1 MGNCVI
7 DKGLTLENCV
17 NNIPG
22 ISDLWVLTTSAS
34 TISVSGLTYDA
45 TTEELTSFDANT
57 TGIFKKIDLVRNS
70 NAVLSEEVNVNAQ
83 SLSFTFVPSLQ
94 FQIPSWTQAHT
105 LLYQELVKSTET
117 YFIVKLKS
125 GTYFMVSPSGMY
137 ISAATVASGSQ
148 PGDDTLYDITTT
160 GNEVRSLPMMT
171 VSSDL
176 DTYFAGTNISVDR
189 E

>member
-7 DKGLTLENCV
+7 ERGLSLNSCV

-22 ISDLWVLTTSAS
+22 ISDLWVLTTTGSS
-34 TISVSGLTYDA
+34 ISVSGLTYDVS
-45 TTEELTSFDANT
+45 TEELTSFDANAI
-57 TGIFKKIDLVRNS
+57 GEFKKIDLVRNS

-94 FQIPSWTQAHT
+94 FQIPGWAQEYT
-105 LLYQELVKSTET
+105 LLYQEIVKSTET

-125 GTYFMVSPSGMY
+125 GKYFMVSPSGMY
-137 ISAATVASGSQ
+137 ISTATVASGSQ
-148 PGDDTLYDITTT
+148 PGDDTLYDITVT
-160 GNEVRSLPMMT
+160 GNESRSLPEMT

-176 DTYFAGTNISVDR
+176 ATYFSGTNISVDR

>member
-7 DKGLTLENCV
+7 ERGLSLENCV

-22 ISDLWVLTTSAS
+22 ISDLWVLTTTGSS
-34 TISVSGLTYDA
+34 ISVSGLTYDV
-45 TTEELTSFDANT
+45 TSEELTSFDADAV
-57 TGIFKKIDLVRNS
+57 GEFKKIDLVRNS

-94 FQIPSWTQAHT
+94 FQIPGWNQAYT
-105 LLYQELVKSTET
+105 LLYQEIVKSTET

-125 GTYFMVSPSGMY
+125 GKYFLASPSGMY
-137 ISAATVASGSQ
+137 VSAATVASGSQ
-148 PGDDTLYDITTT
+148 PGDDQLYDVTVT
-160 GNEVRSLPMMT
+160 GNETRSLPEMDVT
-171 VSSDL
+171 TDL
-176 DTYFAGTNISVDR
+176 ATYFSGTNISVDR

>member
-7 DKGLTLENCV
+7 DRGLSLNSCV

-22 ISDLWVLTTSAS
+22 ISDLWVLTTTGSS
-34 TISVSGLTYDA
+34 ISVSGLTYDVSS
-45 TTEELTSFDANT
+45 EELTSFDANA
-57 TGIFKKIDLVRNS
+57 TGEFKKIDLVRNS

-94 FQIPSWTQAHT
+94 FQIPGWAQEYT
-105 LLYQELVKSTET
+105 LLYQEIVKSTES

-125 GTYFMVSPSGMY
+125 GKYFLASPSGMF
-137 ISAATVASGSQ
+137 ISAATIASGSQ
-148 PGDDTLYDITTT
+148 PGDDQIYDITVT
-160 GNEVRSLPMMT
+160 GNETRSLPEMNVT
-171 VSSDL
+171 SDL
-176 DTYFAGTNISVDR
+176 ATYFSGTNISVDR

>member
-7 DKGLTLENCV
+7 ERGLTLENCV

-22 ISDLWVLTTSAS
+22 VEALWVLTTTGSS
-34 TISVSGLTYDA
+34 ISVSGLTYDA
-45 TTEELTSFDANT
+45 SSEELTSFDANAE
-57 TGIFKKIDLVRNS
+57 GEFKKIDLVRNS

-94 FQIPSWTQAHT
+94 FQIPSWSQAHT
-105 LLYQELVKSTET
+105 LLYQEIVKSTET

-125 GTYFMVSPSGMY
+125 GKYFLGSPSGMY

-148 PGDDTLYDITTT
+148 PGDDTLYDITVV
-160 GNEVRSLPMMT
+160 GNETRSLPEMT

-176 DTYFAGTNISVDR
+176 ETYFSGTNISIDR

>member
-7 DKGLTLENCV
+7 ERGLSLDTCT

-22 ISDLWVLTTSAS
+22 VEALWVLSTTGSS
-34 TISVSGLTYDA
+34 VSVSGLTYDVS
-45 TTEELTSFDANT
+45 TEELTSFDANIT
-57 TGIFKKIDLVRNS
+57 AEFKKIDLVRNS

-94 FQIPSWTQAHT
+94 FQIPGWAQEYT
-105 LLYQELVKSTET
+105 LLYQEIVKSTES

-125 GTYFMVSPSGMY
+125 GKYFLAAPSGMF
-137 ISAATVASGSQ
+137 ISTATVASGSQ
-148 PGDDTLYDITTT
+148 PGDDQLYDVTVT
-160 GNEVRSLPMMT
+160 GNETRSLPEMT
-171 VSSDL
+171 VPSDL
-176 DTYFAGTNISVDR
+176 STYFSGTNISVDR

>member
-7 DKGLTLENCV
+7 ERGLALNSCV

-22 ISDLWVLTTSAS
+22 ISDLWVLTTTGSS
-34 TISVSGLTYDA
+34 ISVSGLTYDVS
-45 TTEELTSFDANT
+45 TEELTSFDANAV
-57 TGIFKKIDLVRNS
+57 GEFKKIDLVRNS

-94 FQIPSWTQAHT
+94 FQIPGWAQEYT
-105 LLYQELVKSTET
+105 LLYQEIVKSTET

-125 GTYFMVSPSGMY
+125 GKYFMVSPSGMY

-148 PGDDTLYDITTT
+148 PGDDTLYDLTVT
-160 GNEVRSLPMMT
+160 GNETRSIPEMT

-176 DTYFAGTNISVDR
+176 ATYFSGTNISVDR

>member
-7 DKGLTLENCV
+7 QQGLTLENCV

-22 ISDLWVLTTSAS
+22 VEALWVLTTTGSS
-34 TISVSGLTYDA
+34 ISVSGLTYDVS
-45 TTEELTSFDANT
+45 TEELTSFDANA
-57 TGIFKKIDLVRNS
+57 TGEFKKIDLVRNS

-94 FQIPSWTQAHT
+94 FQIPTWSQAHT
-105 LLYQELVKSTET
+105 LLYQEIVKSTES

-125 GTYFMVSPSGMY
+125 GKYFLAAPSGMY
-137 ISAATVASGSQ
+137 ISTATVASGSQ
-148 PGDDTLYDITTT
+148 PGDDTLYDLVVT
-160 GNEVRSLPMMT
+160 GNEVRSLPQMT
-171 VSSDL
+171 VSTDL
-176 DTYFAGTNISVDR
+176 STYFSGTNISVDR

>member
-7 DKGLTLENCV
+7 GQGLSLNSCV

-22 ISDLWVLTTSAS
+22 ISDLWVLTTTGSS
-34 TISVSGLTYDA
+34 ISVSGLTYDVS
-45 TTEELTSFDANT
+45 TEELTSFAADTA
-57 TGIFKKIDLVRNS
+57 GEFKKIDLVRNS

-94 FQIPSWTQAHT
+94 FQIPGWAQEYT
-105 LLYQELVKSTET
+105 LLYQEIVKSTET

-125 GTYFMVSPSGMY
+125 GKYFMVSPEGMY
-137 ISAATVASGSQ
+137 ISTATVVSGSQ
-148 PGDDTLYDITTT
+148 PGDDQLYDITVT
-160 GNEVRSLPMMT
+160 GNEQRSLPEMT
-171 VSSDL
+171 VTSDL
-176 DTYFAGTNISVDR
+176 ATYFSGTNISVDR

>member
-7 DKGLTLENCV
+7 ERGLSLENCV

-22 ISDLWVLTTSAS
+22 ISDLWVLTTTGSS
-34 TISVSGLTYDA
+34 ISVSGLTYDA
-45 TTEELTSFDANT
+45 STEELTSFDADA
-57 TGIFKKIDLVRNS
+57 TGEFKKIDLVRNS

-94 FQIPSWTQAHT
+94 FQIPGWNQAYT
-105 LLYQELVKSTET
+105 LLYQEIVKSTET

-125 GTYFMVSPSGMY
+125 GKYFLASPSGMY
-137 ISAATVASGSQ
+137 VSAATVASGSQ
-148 PGDDTLYDITTT
+148 PGDDQLYDVTVT
-160 GNEVRSLPMMT
+160 GNETRSLPEMDVT
-171 VSSDL
+171 SDL
-176 DTYFAGTNISVDR
+176 ATYFSGTNITVDR

>member
-1 MGNCVI
+1 MGNCVLTY
-7 DKGLTLENCV
+7 GLTLDSCN

-22 ISDLWVLTTSAS
+22 VEALWALTTTGSS
-34 TISVSGLTYDA
+34 ISVSGLTYDVSS
-45 TTEELTSFDANT
+45 EELTSFDANA
-57 TGIFKKIDLVRNS
+57 TGVFKKIDLVRNS

-94 FQIPSWTQAHT
+94 FQIPGWAQEYT
-105 LLYQELVKSTET
+105 LLYQEIVKSTES

-125 GTYFMVSPSGMY
+125 GKYFLAAPSGMY

-148 PGDDTLYDITTT
+148 PGDDQLYDITVT
-160 GNEVRSLPMMT
+160 GNETRSLPEMT
-171 VSSDL
+171 VTTDL
-176 DTYFAGTNISVDR
+176 ATYFSGTNITVDR

>member
-1 MGNCVI
+1 MGNCTVQNGI
-7 DKGLTLENCV
+7 ILNSCV

-22 ISDLWVLTTSAS
+22 ISDLWVLTTTGSS
-34 TISVSGLTYDA
+34 ISVSGLTYDVS
-45 TTEELTSFDANT
+45 TEELTSFDADT
-57 TGIFKKIDLVRNS
+57 TGEFKKIDLVRNS

-94 FQIPSWTQAHT
+94 FQIPGWAQEYT
-105 LLYQELVKSTET
+105 LLYQEIVKSTET

-125 GTYFMVSPSGMY
+125 GKYFMVSPSGMY
-137 ISAATVASGSQ
+137 ITTATVASGSQ
-148 PGDDTLYDITTT
+148 PGDDQLYDITVT
-160 GNEVRSLPMMT
+160 GNETRSLPEMT

-176 DTYFAGTNISVDR
+176 ATYFSGTNISVDR